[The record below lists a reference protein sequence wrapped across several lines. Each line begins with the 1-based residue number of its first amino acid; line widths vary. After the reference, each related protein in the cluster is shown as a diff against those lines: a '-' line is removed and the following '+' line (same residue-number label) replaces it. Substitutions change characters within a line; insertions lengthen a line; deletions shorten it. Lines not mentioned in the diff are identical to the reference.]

1 MNRTKLVTIGICF
14 TISMDFFYSGIVIMN
29 KRFLNYRSN
38 INYKISMNRI
48 KLDNIGI
55 RFKISGDFQTTN
67 AHRS

>member
-1 MNRTKLVTIGICF
+1 
-14 TISMDFFYSGIVIMN
+14 MDIFYSGIVIMN